1 MSGLHIVLVSD
12 ASYNDHR
19 KLADMLLKARI
30 NWRLVFDSYAAPAA
44 LVSVLLDAMCNSMDG
59 RPRSALKEA
68 IVHRGSE

>member
-59 RPRSALKEA
+59 RAQKRLEGGDRSSRK
-68 IVHRGSE
+68 